1 MHQSPYHGGI
11 TEEKVKLAFSQGT
24 LIANPNELMVRLDG
38 PARITFQAA
47 ADNIQLVGIANVVTG
62 FGGGV
67 SWSIQL
73 DSSDQ
78 LHALAEELCVEIKAA
93 R

>member
-1 MHQSPYHGGI
+1 M
-11 TEEKVKLAFSQGT
+11 KLSFSQGT
-24 LIANPNELMVRLDG
+24 LIANPHELMVRLEG
-38 PARITFQAA
+38 PARISFQAA

-67 SWSIQL
+67 SWSLQL
-73 DSSDQ
+73 DDESQ
-78 LHALAEELCVEIKAA
+78 LTALAQELGLEIKAA

>member
-1 MHQSPYHGGI
+1 M
-11 TEEKVKLAFSQGT
+11 KLTFSQGV
-24 LIANPNELMVRLDG
+24 LIANPNELMVRLEG

-47 ADNIQLVGIANVVTG
+47 ADNIQLVGIANVITG

-67 SWSIQL
+67 SWSLQL
-73 DSSDQ
+73 DDEGQ
-78 LHALAEELCVEIKAA
+78 LQLLAQELGLEIKGA

>member
-1 MHQSPYHGGI
+1 M
-11 TEEKVKLAFSQGT
+11 KLSFSQGT

-38 PARITFQAA
+38 PARITFQAG
-47 ADNIQLVGIANVVTG
+47 ADNIQLIGIANVITG

-67 SWSIQL
+67 SWSLQL
-73 DSSDQ
+73 DNDEQ
-78 LHALAEELCVEIKAA
+78 LIALAQELGLAIKAA